1 MMERIFDPTSGPVTG
16 KLIMARRPGTLAGT
30 KLAVLWNGRPHGDK
44 ILRRVLDLLGE
55 RHDFQVTEFLK
66 KPYIGNVAPKEYFDR
81 ILASQANA
89 VLVGIG
95 D

>member
-1 MMERIFDPTSGPVTG
+1 
-16 KLIMARRPGTLAGT
+16 MAAAGSNRCTRSRRPRGWPRLSP
-30 KLAVLWNGRPHGDK
+30 GRNLLRADELPHTGSGK

-81 ILASQANA
+81 IFASQANA

>member
-1 MMERIFDPTSGPVTG
+1 MAAPT
-16 KLIMARRPGTLAGT
+16 GTRSSAGSSSCS
-30 KLAVLWNGRPHGDK
+30 
-44 ILRRVLDLLGE
+44 GE
-55 RHDFQVTEFLK
+55 RHDLQVTEFLK